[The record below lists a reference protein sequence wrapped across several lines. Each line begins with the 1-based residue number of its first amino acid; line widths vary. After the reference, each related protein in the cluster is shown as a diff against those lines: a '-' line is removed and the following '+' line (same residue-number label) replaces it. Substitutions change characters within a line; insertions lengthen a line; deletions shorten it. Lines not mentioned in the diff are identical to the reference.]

1 MNKTDLKKL
10 ALMGIAGGIL
20 FSAQSQAS
28 GDTSLNI
35 QVDNLIAKHG
45 CGGKGGCGG
54 RRARPTTFPK
64 PQTQAYNTNNIGRNY
79 YTGANMMEPGEG
91 DLTEEELI
99 QQLNQEGRN
108 LYNSLNNDGKA
119 LALQLANQTCAG
131 HNDCKGL
138 NSCSGDEN
146 SCAGEGGCKGQSK
159 CSFHDKNLAVQV
171 AAKHMEEQRGNVNQN
186 QGKKRF
192 RFFR

>member
-10 ALMGIAGGIL
+10 ALMVIAGGIL

-28 GDTSLNI
+28 GDTSLDI

-45 CGGKGGCGG
+45 CAGKGDCGG
-54 RRARPTTFPK
+54 HRGRPKAFPK

-91 DLTEEELI
+91 DLTEEDLI
-99 QQLNQEGRN
+99 QQLNQEGRD
-108 LYNSLNNDGKA
+108 LYNSLNDEGKA
-119 LALQLANQTCAG
+119 LALQLANQTCDG
-131 HNDCKGL
+131 HNEYED
-138 NSCSGDEN
+138 
-146 SCAGEGGCKGQSK
+146 QSTCNFK
-159 CSFHDKNLAVQV
+159 DKNLAVKV
-171 AAKHMEEQRGNVNQN
+171 AAKRMEEQRGNVNQN
-186 QGKKRF
+186 QRKRRF